1 MVGDSNV
8 LTLLLMNFEHNTFY
22 NNHVLLKELS
32 FYFSL
37 EAKKKN
43 KNDLQSKYEVSYI
56 CNIIFILSLF
66 LFNFRK

>member
-37 EAKKKN
+37 EAKKKIKTIFN
-43 KNDLQSKYEVSYI
+43 QNMKYL
-56 CNIIFILSLF
+56 IFVI
-66 LFNFRK
+66 